1 MYWAEQIFGA
11 LSNSIDIHQ
20 EVQTLN
26 NENGKKG
33 RRASNAGEKE
43 FSGKKQSS
51 KEGTK
56 ADPPTRKRNETTGL
70 HRSETESMSQTKKK
84 IDSGKR
90 TSAGRMDK
98 P

>member
-1 MYWAEQIFGA
+1 MSEEG
-11 LSNSIDIHQ
+11 
-20 EVQTLN
+20 
-26 NENGKKG
+26 GKKG
-33 RRASNAGEKE
+33 RRDAHAGQKE

-56 ADPPTRKRNETTGL
+56 EDPPTRKRHETTGL
-70 HRSETESMSQTKKK
+70 HRSETETMRQTKEK

-90 TSAGRMDK
+90 TTAGRMDK

>member
-1 MYWAEQIFGA
+1 MNDGE
-11 LSNSIDIHQ
+11 
-20 EVQTLN
+20 
-26 NENGKKG
+26 GKKG
-33 RRASNAGEKE
+33 RRDAHAGQKE

-51 KEGTK
+51 KEGTRT
-56 ADPPTRKRNETTGL
+56 DPPTRTRSETTGL
-70 HRSETESMSQTKKK
+70 HRSETESMKQTKDK

>member
-1 MYWAEQIFGA
+1 MGE
-11 LSNSIDIHQ
+11 D
-20 EVQTLN
+20 
-26 NENGKKG
+26 GKKG
-33 RRASNAGEKE
+33 RRDPHAGQKE

-56 ADPPTRKRNETTGL
+56 ADPPTRKRSETTGL
-70 HRSETESMSQTKKK
+70 HRSETEPMNQTKEK

-90 TSAGRMDK
+90 TSAGKMDK